1 MAEQF
6 WPMNMPS
13 SVGRACAQDDVDSA
27 EVFRVAGCGFHQGQE
42 RNPLGPDVWGT
53 DAKSCE
59 EEFWVQEY
67 FVSMVGRDE
76 ATIRDYSHT

>member
-1 MAEQF
+1 MGLNPDRELHLLQSFALSHGMAEQF

-42 RNPLGPDVWGT
+42 RNPLGPGVWG
-53 DAKSCE
+53 
-59 EEFWVQEY
+59 
-67 FVSMVGRDE
+67 VSR
-76 ATIRDYSHT
+76 